1 MNMEEGSDR
10 AQTVVSRPFLVA
22 VSPAPVVVVATTIV
36 AVVFA
41 TAVVVLDDATR
52 AVPSL

>member
-1 MNMEEGSDR
+1 MEEGSGK
-10 AQTVVSRPFLVA
+10 AQTVVSRAFLAA
-22 VSPAPVVVVATTIV
+22 VSPTPVAAVATTTV

-41 TAVVVLDDATR
+41 TAVVELDVATR

>member
-1 MNMEEGSDR
+1 MEEGSGR
-10 AQTVVSRPFLVA
+10 AQTVVSRAFLVA
-22 VSPAPVVVVATTIV
+22 VSPTPVAAVATTTV

-41 TAVVVLDDATR
+41 TAVVELDVATR